1 MGGLFNLAK
10 ALVSALHIEL
20 KYKVE
25 KLKYKKLEVT
35 KPRIKKIPNFQ
46 LVNKPSRVF
55 SSRRVL
61 HSWWINTVYQG
72 GGLMLTF
79 FPWKG
84 GGAYLSCWGQTR
96 GFTVSQ
102 IRGNLSKF
110 HGERRYVTNLRM
122 LVSESSTKKDCRSF
136 SVQWAVLGR
145 FYEEISSHW
154 IFTGPI

>member
-35 KPRIKKIPNFQ
+35 KPRIKKFRT
-46 LVNKPSRVF
+46 S
-55 SSRRVL
+55 
-61 HSWWINTVYQG
+61 SWWINHPWSSVHIEFYIRDELIQSIKWGEG
-72 GGLMLTF
+72 GGAYYRE
-79 FPWKG
+79 
-84 GGAYLSCWGQTR
+84 GAYLSCWGLTR
-96 GFTVSQ
+96 GFNVSQ

-145 FYEEISSHW
+145 FCEEISSH
-154 IFTGPI
+154 